1 MQLLYFGWVRIKM
14 GKDRENMDLPDGVT
28 NVRDLIEALRDRG
41 AEYEEALNDISM
53 VRVAVNQ
60 ELTDLDA
67 AVANDDEIA
76 LFPPMTGG

>member
-14 GKDRENMDLPDGVT
+14 CKDREKMDLPDGVT
-28 NVRDLIEALRDRG
+28 TVQELIESLRG
-41 AEYEEALNDISM
+41 LGGVYEEALGDISM

-67 AVANDDEIA
+67 AVANDDEVA

>member
-14 GKDRENMDLPDGVT
+14 GKDRENIDLPDGVT
-28 NVRDLIEALRDRG
+28 NVQGLIEALRDRG
-41 AEYEEALNDISM
+41 GQYEEALSDISM

-67 AVANDDEIA
+67 AVANDDEVA